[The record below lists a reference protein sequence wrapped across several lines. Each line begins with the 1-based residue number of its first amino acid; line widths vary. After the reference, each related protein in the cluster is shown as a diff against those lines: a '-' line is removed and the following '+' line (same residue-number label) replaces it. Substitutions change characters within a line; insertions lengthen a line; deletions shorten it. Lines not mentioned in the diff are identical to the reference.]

1 MNLGRVRAIAGVA
14 AGLGLVGTLI
24 GAFTGEAS
32 IWPSYL
38 LAFLFC
44 WGLAS
49 GAVAL
54 LLLHQLTAGGWG
66 FLIQRPLEA
75 AAKTMPLVLLM
86 FVPVVVGMHD
96 LYHWTHAEAVA
107 ADPLLQHKAP
117 YLNTPFFIG
126 RAAFYFVVW
135 MGLTFALVK
144 WSSKPSR
151 LQKISG
157 IGLVIWVLT
166 TTFAAFDWAMSLDPH
181 WFSTIYGLLFVVGQ
195 GLGTLAFA
203 IAVLFLLR
211 GTDLDALLN
220 TKRTHDLGKLLFAF
234 VMLWGYMNLSQ
245 FIIIWY
251 GNLPEEIVWYVHR
264 TEHGYQGLTL
274 AVVFLQFVIPFFA
287 LLSRKPKRRLGVLA
301 SIALAILFVRL
312 VDLFW
317 LVMPGGLRPEAGV
330 TIADISAPMMLAG
343 IWLLAFTFLLGQ
355 RPLLNR
361 EDPRLEEVLHAH

>member
-1 MNLGRVRAIAGVA
+1 MNLGRIRLVAGVA
-14 AGLGLVGTLI
+14 AALGLVGTLVA
-24 GAFTGEAS
+24 AFTSDTS

-49 GAVAL
+49 GSVAL

-75 AAKTMPLVLLM
+75 AAKTLPLVLLM
-86 FVPVVVGMHD
+86 FVPLLLGMHD

-107 ADPLLQHKAP
+107 ADPILQHKAA
-117 YLNTPFFIG
+117 YLDTPFFVG
-126 RAAFYFVVW
+126 RAALYFLVW
-135 MGLTFALVK
+135 MGLAFALVR
-144 WSSKPSR
+144 WSGRPSK
-151 LQKISG
+151 LQKIAG
-157 IGLVIWVLT
+157 VGLVLWVVT

-181 WFSTIYGLLFVVGQ
+181 WFSTIYGLIFVVGQ
-195 GLGTLAFA
+195 ALGTLAFA
-203 IAVLFLLR
+203 IAVLFVVR
-211 GTDLDALLN
+211 RTDLAAILT

-234 VMLWGYMNLSQ
+234 VMLWGYMTLSQ

-264 TEHGYQGLTL
+264 TEHGYEGLTV
-274 AVVFLQFVIPFFA
+274 AIVFLQFVIPFFL
-287 LLSRKPKRRLGVLA
+287 LLSRRPKRRLGVLA
-301 SIALAILFVRL
+301 TIALAILLIRV

-317 LVMPGGLRPEAGV
+317 LIMPGALRPEAGLQ
-330 TIADISAPMMLAG
+330 IADVAAPLMLAG
-343 IWLLAFTFLLGQ
+343 AWLLAYTFLLDR

>member
-1 MNLGRVRAIAGVA
+1 MNLGRVRIVAGGA
-14 AGLGLVGTLI
+14 AALGLVGTLI
-24 GAFTGEAS
+24 SAFATDTS

-38 LAFLFC
+38 VAFLFC
-44 WGLAS
+44 WGIAS
-49 GAVAL
+49 GSVAL

-75 AAKTMPLVLLM
+75 AAKTLPLVLLM
-86 FVPVVVGMHD
+86 FVPVLIGMHD

-107 ADPLLQHKAP
+107 ADPLLQHKAA

-126 RAAFYFVVW
+126 RAALYFVVW
-135 MGLTFALVK
+135 MALAFALVK
-144 WSSKPSR
+144 WSGRPSK
-151 LQKISG
+151 LQKIAG
-157 IGLVIWVLT
+157 IGLVIWVVT

-181 WFSTIYGLLFVVGQ
+181 WFSTIYGLIFVVGQ
-195 GLGTLAFA
+195 ALGTLAFA
-203 IAVLFLLR
+203 IAVLFLVR
-211 GTDLDALLN
+211 GTDIAELLN

-234 VMLWGYMNLSQ
+234 VMLWGYVNLSQ

-264 TEHGYQGLTL
+264 TEHGYQPITVGL
-274 AVVFLQFVIPFFA
+274 VFLQFVIPFFV
-287 LLSRKPKRRLGVLA
+287 LLSRRPKRRLGVLA
-301 SIALAILFVRL
+301 IIALGILFVRL

-317 LVMPGGLRPEAGV
+317 MVMPGALRPEAGLAL
-330 TIADISAPMMLAG
+330 ADVAAPMMLAG
-343 IWLLAFTFLLGQ
+343 IWLLAFTFLLGR